1 MIDYVEFQDSTV
13 LLSENSIASNA
24 KSRFC
29 TSTQNHTL
37 TLKSVLLPYVSKLY
51 NFVTSNKIYPMEN
64 IPKLEVLK
72 FKIGDSLP

>member
-1 MIDYVEFQDSTV
+1 MIDYVEFQDSKV

-29 TSTQNHTL
+29 MSTQNHIL